1 MILLRG
7 NHSSQGKERTEVEKS
22 PETIDNNDSLFHFI
36 LFFAFGSLSSIEMIN
51 PRV

>member
-36 LFFAFGSLSSIEMIN
+36 LFFLLLVVSPLYK
-51 PRV
+51 